1 MAIGDCRHIVSI
13 EARRVAEC
21 VKAGDGIVKPPPPSK
36 VERGAYEGGNTRAIE
51 SIEFV

>member
-36 VERGAYEGGNTRAIE
+36 VERGAYDGGNTHAVE
-51 SIEFV
+51 PNQFV